1 MFSRSL
7 KDVLD
12 RLGLRQTE
20 LARLIEVSPRTV
32 SLWAT
37 GETAVPGPVAAY
49 LRVLQMLPA
58 EALQD
63 ELRRVK
69 GRSKM
74 MDEGIYGLEY
84 RAEFMGETDTG
95 SALAA
100 LRNGKILG
108 SDTWGGVF
116 MGSYDFDPVTE
127 KNTVH
132 LRLNVPPE
140 GRLITGFAAG
150 PDGASIDI
158 VGSFERAAPVTKAV
172 ADVAGRPVEVTMK
185 YLGPLPN

>member
-1 MFSRSL
+1 MFKLSL
-7 KDVLD
+7 KDTLE
-12 RLGLRQTE
+12 RLGLKQTE
-20 LARLIEVSPRTV
+20 LARLLDVSPRTV

-37 GETAVPGPVAAY
+37 GESALPGPVLAY

-58 EALQD
+58 EALAE

-84 RAEFMGETDTG
+84 RAEFMGEAETG

-108 SDTWGGVF
+108 SDRWGGVF
-116 MGSYDFDPVTE
+116 VGSYDYDPVSE
-127 KNTVH
+127 RNSVH
-132 LRLNVPPE
+132 LRLSVPPE
-140 GRLITGFAAG
+140 GRLITGFSAG
-150 PDGASIDI
+150 PEGAALDI
-158 VGSFERAAPVTKAV
+158 VGSFARAAPVTTAV
-172 ADVAGRPVEVTMK
+172 AKVAGHPVEVTMK